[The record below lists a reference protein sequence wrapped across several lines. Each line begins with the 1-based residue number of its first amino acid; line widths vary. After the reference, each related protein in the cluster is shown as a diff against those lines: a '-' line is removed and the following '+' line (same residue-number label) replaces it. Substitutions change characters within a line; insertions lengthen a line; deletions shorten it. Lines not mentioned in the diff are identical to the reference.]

1 MAQQA
6 ARSKN
11 KATPSIKTGLLSR
24 VPAALDGL
32 VVVALFLGLGY
43 FFGFTPA
50 ARSYVVESLGFGL
63 IPVSLWLIAVVVC
76 LRYRPRTVLVHWRV
90 WVGAAALAAISVGVL
105 SLFHAREGT
114 LFYASLGGQWGKVA
128 GGQPLALAVVK
139 LAVISILLPPLLYPR
154 RIGAA
159 YLTFF
164 RNLGLALQYAA
175 NHVHTGASHLAT
187 FSWRSLQFVGAGCA
201 SVWSVASQRFSR
213 VSGDKGDTPPDDIR
227 SDDTPWDVTEVE
239 EQSAEVDSGR
249 AVAEFWAQAEQ
260 EDIAPTQPAVQPL
273 PPIVAEM
280 SGEANSGAARAV
292 KAAQSQW
299 SLPSIDILSPPV
311 VHEQAQGP
319 LEQMARHVEASLA
332 EHGVVVEVKDIK
344 SGPRIVQFGLVPG
357 WVGRRSEAGQD
368 AAAKS
373 RPENRVKVQSILSRE
388 KDLALALKTP
398 YLRIEAP
405 VPGEALVG
413 LQVPTPSPSKVHLRE
428 VIEGDAF
435 TKIVDK
441 RGLPVALGQDTGGVS
456 VAMDLASLPH
466 LLIAGSTGS
475 GKSVCINSIVAS
487 LLLTKPP
494 DQLRMLMVDP
504 KRVELTPF
512 NNVPHLIAPVIV
524 DVDEVNPALRAVLR
538 EMYRRYKQMEEIGTR
553 NISGYNGK
561 AADQMPYLVVI
572 VDELADLMIAG
583 GFEVEQSLVRLAQLG
598 RAAGIHLVLAT
609 QRPSVQVV
617 TGLLKANIPARVAF
631 AVASQVDSRVILD
644 VVGAEKLLGKGD
656 GLLLNSDSPKPRR
669 VQGTLVYDEEIDEMV
684 TFWRE
689 QKGPPL
695 PEIPMEEAEDDEGDD
710 EDLDERMLEQARDV
724 ALRNP
729 HVSSSYMSRKFKVGE
744 QRAAQIMEAL
754 EEEGLVIPR

>member
-1 MAQQA
+1 MARQA
-6 ARSKN
+6 TRSKN

-24 VPAALDGL
+24 LPAALDGL
-32 VVVALFLGLGY
+32 VIVALFLGLGY

-50 ARSYVVESLGFGL
+50 ARSYAVESLGFGL

-114 LFYASLGGQWGKVA
+114 LFYASLGGEWGKVVV
-128 GGQPLALAVVK
+128 GQPLAVAVVK
-139 LAVISILLPPLLYPR
+139 LGIPCILLPPLLYPR
-154 RIGAA
+154 IIGSA
-159 YLTFF
+159 YLRFLIH
-164 RNLGLALQYAA
+164 LGTGLRSTAEYA
-175 NHVHTGASHLAT
+175 HKGVSYTLSLLWSSLRYTGRGSAHAWRLAT
-187 FSWRSLQFVGAGCA
+187 VLASGMPWRKSVNRSANAAGKEDRSA
-201 SVWSVASQRFSR
+201 PIDPDKA
-213 VSGDKGDTPPDDIR
+213 VS
-227 SDDTPWDVTEVE
+227 
-239 EQSAEVDSGR
+239 A
-249 AVAEFWAQAEQ
+249 FWAQAEAEVETVPADTS
-260 EDIAPTQPAVQPL
+260 EDEPVEE
-273 PPIVAEM
+273 AEKP
-280 SGEANSGAARAV
+280 EIRPV
-292 KAAQSQW
+292 KAAKSKW
-299 SLPSIDILSPPV
+299 ALPSIDCLSPPV
-311 VHEQAQGP
+311 VHDQAKGP

-332 EHGVVVEVKDIK
+332 EHGVFVEVKDIK

-357 WVGRRSEAGQD
+357 WVGRRGESGKDEST
-368 AAAKS
+368 KS
-373 RPENRVKVQSILSRE
+373 RPDNRVKVQSILSRE

-413 LQVPTPSPSKVHLRE
+413 LEVPAPSQSKVHLRE
-428 VIEGDAF
+428 VIESPAF
-435 TKIVDK
+435 TKITDK
-441 RGLPVALGQDTGGVS
+441 GGLPVAVGQDTGGVS
-456 VAMDLASLPH
+456 VAMDLAALPH
-466 LLIAGSTGS
+466 LLIAGATGS

-512 NNVPHLIAPVIV
+512 NKIPHLMAPVIV

-538 EMYRRYKQMEEIGTR
+538 EMYRRYKQMEEAGTR
-553 NISGYNGK
+553 NIAGYNDK
-561 AADQMPYLVVI
+561 AAQPMPYLVVI

-644 VVGAEKLLGKGD
+644 MVGAEKLLGKGD

-669 VQGTLVYDEEIDEMV
+669 VQGTLVYDDEIDEMV
-684 TFWRE
+684 KFWRE
-689 QKGPPL
+689 QEGPPL
-695 PEIPMEEAEDDEGDD
+695 PEIPMEEAQEDEDDD
-710 EDLDERMLEQARDV
+710 EDLDERMLEQAREV

-729 HVSSSYMSRKFKVGE
+729 HVSSSYMSRRFKVGE